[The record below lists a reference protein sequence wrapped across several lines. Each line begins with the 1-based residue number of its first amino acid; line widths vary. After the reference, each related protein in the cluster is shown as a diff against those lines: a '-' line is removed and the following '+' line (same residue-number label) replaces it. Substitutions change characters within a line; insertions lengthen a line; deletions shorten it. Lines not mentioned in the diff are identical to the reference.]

1 MADTPQMPDMRDLP
15 PPPPASFEGIVQM
28 FASQAL
34 AAMGGFPGAGGG
46 GEARLDY
53 AKYFIDL
60 LEVLDAKTKSDRTAD
75 EAEMLDGVLHHLRM
89 VYVEQKKRA

>member
-1 MADTPQMPDMRDLP
+1 MADTPQMPDMQNLP

-28 FASQAL
+28 FASQAI
-34 AAMGGFPGAGGG
+34 ASMGGFPGA

-60 LEVLDAKTKSDRTAD
+60 LEVLDAKTKSDRTAE
-75 EAEMLDGVLHHLRM
+75 EAEMLDGVLHQLRM